1 MWPSALVPVP
11 VPVLLFD
18 PPFGAAGPPA
28 VLARMWD
35 RPRAAAKDTG
45 PAWLL
50 VGLLGTEDDET
61 ELLCE

>member
-1 MWPSALVPVP
+1 